1 MKLEITVNEVTEI
14 FKGIQQRPEQLFEM
28 IRLDIKEVVG
38 DYLTAMI
45 ISVRLIENNSVRKQI
60 LTSN

>member
-45 ISVRLIENNSVRKQI
+45 ISVRLIKNSHVRKQI
-60 LTSN
+60 LTDN

>member
-14 FKGIQQRPEQLFEM
+14 FKVIQQRPEQLFEM

-38 DYLTAMI
+38 DSLDQQPNCGCAL
-45 ISVRLIENNSVRKQI
+45 RG
-60 LTSN
+60 

>member
-38 DYLTAMI
+38 DYLTAMM
-45 ISVRLIENNSVRKQI
+45 STELTHFLGRAPYVRNAGF
-60 LTSN
+60 